1 MTAGVRRLAATA
13 LLVVAA
19 ALLIFAAPAAADA
32 GWVIERFASD
42 IEVQRDGGLLITEA
56 IDVDFQLLSDRH
68 GIFRDIPIHYQW
80 DPDPNYLRVY
90 QINVQSVRDASGR
103 GLKYETSQAGAN
115 LQIKIGDANKIV
127 VGKQTYRIT
136 YSVRGALNPFA
147 DHDELFWN
155 VNGGEWPVAMRVVTA
170 TVHSAFDAF
179 TTVTCFEGPLG
190 SKKPCQSSVSPQR
203 AAFSATTALPAGQQ
217 LTLVTAMRKGAV
229 TVPAP
234 ILERRE
240 RGVEQFFD
248 LTPSTEGAAA
258 LVLFGGLG
266 LVMWRWW
273 SAGRDEQGRQTIV
286 AEYEPPEKLRPAQV
300 GLLID
305 ESADTKDVTATIV
318 DLAVRGYLT
327 ITELPM
333 SGITA
338 FFGGKDWSL
347 TRTAD
352 KADPAALQPYER
364 TIYDGL
370 FGRAPLDERAIKVV
384 ALIQQLSARVGAV
397 PAAIAALE
405 PKPTDVAKLSELKEH
420 FYTTLRKAQGE
431 LYADS
436 VARKWFPAD
445 PQRVRQIYAGLGCLA
460 IAVAVVSVFALGS
473 ILGAGLVGLAAVVPA
488 IVLLGVSP
496 RMPRKT
502 SAGAELL
509 RRTLGFRHYMEVAE
523 TERQRFAER
532 ENIFSEYLPYA
543 IVFGSVEKW
552 ARAFKDIDVTKQ
564 TSSWYTGSTLGAF
577 SASDLSSNLSSFS
590 NQVSSTIAST
600 PGGSGGSGFSGGGG
614 SGGGGGGGGGGSW

>member
-1 MTAGVRRLAATA
+1 MNAGVRRVAAFA
-13 LLVVAA
+13 FLVVAA

-42 IEVQRDGGLLITEA
+42 IEVQRDGGLLVTEA

-68 GIFRDIPIHYQW
+68 GIFRDIPVRYQW
-80 DPDPNYLRVY
+80 DPDPKLVRVY
-90 QINVQSVRDASGR
+90 QVSVQSVRDASGR
-103 GLKYETSQAGAN
+103 GLKYETSENGAN

-136 YSVRGALNPFA
+136 YSVRGALNTFA

-155 VNGGEWPVAMRVVTA
+155 VNGGDWPVATRVVTA

-190 SKKPCQSSVSPQR
+190 SKKACQSSVSSQR

-217 LTLVTAMRKGAV
+217 LTVVTAIQKGAV
-229 TVPAP
+229 TIPAP

-240 RGVEQFFD
+240 RGVEEFFD
-248 LTPSTEGAAA
+248 LTPSTEGAAL
-258 LVLFGGLG
+258 LVMFGGLG
-266 LVMWRWW
+266 LVIWRWW
-273 SAGRDEQGRQTIV
+273 TAGRDERDRQTIV

-333 SGITA
+333 SGISA
-338 FFGGKDWSL
+338 FFGAKDWSL

-352 KADPAALQPYER
+352 KADPAALQPYEQ

-370 FGRAPLDERAIKVV
+370 FGRAVLDDRATRIV
-384 ALIQQLSARVGAV
+384 ALIQGFNARVGAV
-397 PAAIAALE
+397 PAAVAALQ
-405 PKPTDVAKLSELKEH
+405 PKPTDVVKLSDLKEH
-420 FYTTLRKAQGE
+420 FYTTLGKAQRE

-445 PQRVRQIYAGLGCLA
+445 PQRVRQIYAGLGCVA
-460 IAVAVVSVFALGS
+460 IAVAAVSVFVLGS
-473 ILGAGLVGLAAVVPA
+473 VLGAGLVGLAAVVPA
-488 IVLLGVSP
+488 VALLSIAP

-509 RRTLGFRHYMEVAE
+509 RRTLGFRHYMEIAE

-543 IVFGSVEKW
+543 IVFGCVEKW
-552 ARAFKDIDVTKQ
+552 ARAFKDIDATKQ
-564 TSSWYTGSTLGAF
+564 TAGWYTGSTLGAF

-590 NQVSSTIAST
+590 NQVSSAIAST
-600 PGGSGGSGFSGGGG
+600 PGGSGGSGFSGGG

>member
-1 MTAGVRRLAATA
+1 MNAGVRRVAAFV

-19 ALLIFAAPAAADA
+19 ALLIAAAPAAADA

-42 IEVQRDGGLLITEA
+42 IEVQRDGGLLVTEA

-68 GIFRDIPIHYQW
+68 GIFRDIPVRYQW
-80 DPDPNYLRVY
+80 DPDPKLVRVY
-90 QINVQSVRDASGR
+90 QVSVQSVRDASGR
-103 GLKYETSQAGAN
+103 GLKYETSQNGAN
-115 LQIKIGDANKIV
+115 LQIKIGDANKVV

-136 YSVRGALNPFA
+136 YSVRGALNAFA

-155 VNGGEWPVAMRVVTA
+155 VNGGDWPVAMRVVTA

-190 SKKPCQSSVSPQR
+190 SKKACQSSVSSQR

-217 LTLVTAMRKGAV
+217 LTVVTAMRKGAV
-229 TVPAP
+229 TIPAP
-234 ILERRE
+234 FLERRE
-240 RGVEQFFD
+240 RDVGEFFD
-248 LTPSTEGAAA
+248 LNPSTEGAAL
-258 LVLFGGLG
+258 LVMLGGVG
-266 LVMWRWW
+266 LVIWRWW
-273 SAGRDEQGRQTIV
+273 TAGRDERERQTIV
-286 AEYEPPEKLRPAQV
+286 AEFEPPDKLRPAQV
-300 GLLID
+300 GLLVD

-352 KADPAALQPYER
+352 KADQAALQPYER

-370 FGRAPLDERAIKVV
+370 FGRAVLDDRATKLVMVIK
-384 ALIQQLSARVGAV
+384 QFNARVGAAPV
-397 PAAIAALE
+397 LEAIG
-405 PKPTDVAKLSELKEH
+405 PKPTEQVNLSQLKEH
-420 FYTTLRKAQGE
+420 FYMTLRKAQGE

-445 PQRVRQIYAGLGCLA
+445 PQRVRQIYAGLGCVA
-460 IAVAVVSVFALGS
+460 IVVAIVSVFVLGS
-473 ILGAGLVGLAAVVPA
+473 ILGAGLVGLAAIVPA
-488 IVLLGVSP
+488 VALLGVAP

-502 SAGAELL
+502 SSGAELL
-509 RRTLGFRHYMEVAE
+509 RRVLGFRHYMEIAE

-552 ARAFKDIDVTKQ
+552 ARAFRDIDVTKQ
-564 TSSWYTGSTLGAF
+564 TASWYTGSTLGAF
-577 SASDLSSNLSSFS
+577 SAGDLSSNLSSFS

-600 PGGSGGSGFSGGGG
+600 PGGSGGSGFGGG

>member
-1 MTAGVRRLAATA
+1 MNAGVRRLAASA
-13 LLVVAA
+13 LLFVAA
-19 ALLIFAAPAAADA
+19 ALLVSAAPATADA

-68 GIFRDIPIHYQW
+68 GIFRDIPVRYQW
-80 DPDPNYLRVY
+80 DPDPKLVRIY
-90 QINVQSVRDASGR
+90 QVSVQSVRDASGR
-103 GLKYETSQAGAN
+103 GLKYETSENGAN
-115 LQIKIGDANKIV
+115 LQIKIGDANQIV

-136 YSVRGALNPFA
+136 YSVRGALNAFA

-155 VNGGEWPVAMRVVTA
+155 VNGGDWPVAMRVVTA

-179 TTVTCFEGPLG
+179 TTVTCFEGSLG
-190 SKKPCQSSVSPQR
+190 SKKACQSSVSPQR
-203 AAFSATTALPAGQQ
+203 AAFSATAALPAGQQ
-217 LTLVTAMRKGAV
+217 LTLVTAIRKGAV

-234 ILERRE
+234 ILERRQ
-240 RGVEQFFD
+240 RGVEEFFD
-248 LTPSTEGAAA
+248 LTPTTEGAAA
-258 LVLFGGLG
+258 LVMLGGLG
-266 LVMWRWW
+266 LVIWRWLA
-273 SAGRDEQGRQTIV
+273 AGRDERDRQTIV

-305 ESADTKDVTATIV
+305 EHADTKDVTATIV
-318 DLAVRGYLT
+318 DLAVRGYLS
-327 ITELPM
+327 ITELPAT
-333 SGITA
+333 GI
-338 FFGGKDWSL
+338 FGRKDWSL

-352 KADPAALQPYER
+352 KADPAALEPYER
-364 TIYDGL
+364 TIHDGL
-370 FGRAPLDERAIKVV
+370 FGRAPLDDRATKIV
-384 ALIQQLSARVGAV
+384 ALIQQFNERVGAA
-397 PAAIAALE
+397 PAALAALQ
-405 PKPTDVAKLSELKEH
+405 PKPTDVVKLSELKEH
-420 FYTTLRKAQGE
+420 FYTTLGKAQRE

-436 VARKWFPAD
+436 VTRKWFPAD
-445 PQRVRQIYAGLGCLA
+445 PQRVRQIYAALGCVA
-460 IAVAVVSVFALGS
+460 IVAAGVSVFALGS

-488 IVLLGVSP
+488 VALLGVAS

-502 SAGAELL
+502 STGAELL
-509 RRTLGFRHYMEVAE
+509 RRTLGFRHYMEIAE
-523 TERQRFAER
+523 SERQRFAES

-564 TSSWYTGSTLGAF
+564 TAGWYTGSTLGAF

-600 PGGSGGSGFSGGGG
+600 PGGSGGSGFSGGG